1 MFCFFAN
8 NNCYLQEI
16 RNYTEWVQVSKIW
29 ISVLKQERER
39 EKFYWYM
46 YYHFFSFFVKLI
58 FMLKDLIKN
67 LFCLFYFMGTCYKRS
82 SLFTCWTFSRLMKFL
97 WILIQSAKVLFKNA
111 LQISL
116 NFTLCSFSEDSSEPF
131 NFQNCFLY
139 NEMKTLRYS
148 MTLIISLTQI
158 IKIIKVLVCHLTC
171 LSIICL
177 IMCLLSDRWK
187 VDYQI
192 SGNFPYVCIH
202 PIYSIRK
209 KETCDF
215 ESAD

>member
-1 MFCFFAN
+1 MF
-8 NNCYLQEI
+8 L
-16 RNYTEWVQVSKIW
+16 
-29 ISVLKQERER
+29 
-39 EKFYWYM
+39 
-46 YYHFFSFFVKLI
+46 
-58 FMLKDLIKN
+58 
-67 LFCLFYFMGTCYKRS
+67 LFYGNMLQKIKFIYLLNIWTC
-82 SLFTCWTFSRLMKFL
+82 SRLMKIYEININSKCKL
-97 WILIQSAKVLFKNA
+97 KVLFKNA

-116 NFTLCSFSEDSSEPF
+116 NFTLCSFNEDSSEPF

-192 SGNFPYVCIH
+192 SGNFPYICIH
-202 PIYSIRK
+202 PI
-209 KETCDF
+209 
-215 ESAD
+215 

>member
-1 MFCFFAN
+1 MDLSTKA
-8 NNCYLQEI
+8 
-16 RNYTEWVQVSKIW
+16 R
-29 ISVLKQERER
+29 ERER

-111 LQISL
+111 LQIIL
-116 NFTLCSFSEDSSEPF
+116 NFTLCSFNEDSSEPF

-192 SGNFPYVCIH
+192 SGNFPYICIH
-202 PIYSIRK
+202 PI
-209 KETCDF
+209 
-215 ESAD
+215 

>member
-39 EKFYWYM
+39 ERNFT
-46 YYHFFSFFVKLI
+46 
-58 FMLKDLIKN
+58 
-67 LFCLFYFMGTCYKRS
+67 GTCITISFLFLWNSSNFYAKRLNQKS
-82 SLFTCWTFSRLMKFL
+82 SLFLLFYGNMLQKIKFIYLYLMKFL

-116 NFTLCSFSEDSSEPF
+116 NFTLCSFNEDSSEPF

-158 IKIIKVLVCHLTC
+158 IKIIKVLV
-171 LSIICL
+171 
-177 IMCLLSDRWK
+177 
-187 VDYQI
+187 
-192 SGNFPYVCIH
+192 YV
-202 PIYSIRK
+202 
-209 KETCDF
+209 T
-215 ESAD
+215 